1 MRTHNIFRGLMA
13 LLFLTV
19 VGQSLMAQEAFY
31 VYRNDGEFNGFF
43 FDQVKRMEYSKVD
56 FDGVEHDEYVI
67 QEIETEDS
75 LYRIPLLAIDS
86 IGFQQPEII
95 LSRHFYDLSSED
107 CPYKN
112 IGRGVEEREDGLFVL
127 RWRPKFY
134 DEELDAFL
142 SLYENRERYLSYIP
156 KVGDVLFD
164 PGVNLSKGPFV
175 GKVIEVDPETFY
187 FYGNMDF
194 IHIICAPIED
204 FSDVFEQFISVE
216 QLTTDDS
223 GKTRSRVAG
232 LNTLKSRGFS
242 GNKEMTLLDLS
253 GSFPLKL
260 ASSGDFEATLNLNLA
275 LAIKANVAYNIQR
288 GKDFHINMKLSEEGD
303 VSASFTAK
311 GTLED
316 VTTWHLAGTTVY
328 FPTFLPILQ
337 LNPAPGAFLKTSGDM
352 ALTVSSP
359 KLGFRAEQGISI
371 TSKGPRGSK
380 DFKWVTPS
388 DEDNNWGMELSLN
401 GSAQAGTHIPF
412 NIETNTWAKK
422 IFWCSTG
429 IDAYVGPKLSASFTL
444 DPVALAK
451 GDAYNTFANTRIN
464 FKPLAAVLE
473 GTAKFSTGTR
483 YEEEFKIFD
492 AELGGAGVDLT
503 MFPKFDQTETKHYE
517 YTEGGFRYPNML
529 ETTVYPRG
537 NSVPFCIGAAIYSEK
552 LPSTGKRVH
561 VRTSY
566 KDFIDKNY
574 TINGGYERMYSFF
587 NTYDKGRFF
596 FNTDNLDGIYTVVPV
611 IKVLGYDVPVWDAA
625 VETKEFFAPVNLGS
639 PENLNDPILEKNI
652 SINVSSGTITVG
664 WLYDGD
670 QVEFVLTDGSSWTYN
685 RSTGITEAKI
695 GSKVKFTEIARE
707 EIQYQSMGGLKLYSA
722 TFRYDNS
729 LVSQK
734 TNDSSYEHY
743 EKNTFEVKVSRNI
756 NGKKH
761 ERISNN
767 KIYFSKKID

>member
-13 LLFLTV
+13 LLLLTV
-19 VGQSLMAQEAFY
+19 AGQSLMAQEAFY
-31 VYRNDGEFNGFF
+31 VYRNDGDFNGFF
-43 FDQVKRMEYSKVD
+43 YDQVKRMEYSKID

-95 LSRHFYDLSSED
+95 LSRHFYDLSSEA

-112 IGRGVEEREDGLFVL
+112 YAGGVIEREDGLFEY
-127 RWRPKFY
+127 RWSPIFY
-134 DEELDAFL
+134 DDELDVYL

-156 KVGDVLFD
+156 KVGDVLYNPD
-164 PGVNLSKGPFV
+164 INLSKGPFV
-175 GKVIEVDPETFY
+175 GKVIEADPETIY
-187 FYGNMDF
+187 HQGYLNF
-194 IHIICAPIED
+194 INIICAPVED

-216 QLTTDDS
+216 QLTTDAS
-223 GKTRSRVAG
+223 GKTSSRVAG
-232 LNTLKSRGFS
+232 LNTLQSRGFS

-260 ASSGDFEATLNLNLA
+260 ANNGDFEATLNLNLA
-275 LAIKANVAYNIQR
+275 LAIKASVAYNIQR
-288 GKDFHINMKLSEEGD
+288 GKNFYINMTLSEEGN
-303 VSASFTAK
+303 VAASFTAK

-352 ALTVSSP
+352 GLTVSSP
-359 KLGFRAEQGISI
+359 KLGFKAEQGISI
-371 TSKGPRGSK
+371 TSKGPRGSSS
-380 DFKWVTPS
+380 FKWVTPS

-401 GSAQAGTHIPF
+401 GSAQAGTHFPF

-444 DPVALAK
+444 DPVALVK
-451 GDAYNTFANTRIN
+451 GDAYNTFANTKIN

-473 GTAKFSTGTR
+473 GTAKFSTGTK

-503 MFPKFDQTETKHYE
+503 LFPKFEQTETKHYDT
-517 YTEGGFRYPNML
+517 YTEGSFPYHDML

-537 NSVPFCIGAAIYSEK
+537 NSVPFCIGAAIYTET
-552 LPSTGKRVH
+552 LPSTGKKELVS
-561 VRTSY
+561 TNY
-566 KDFIDKNY
+566 KDLIDNIY
-574 TINGGYERMYSFF
+574 TVNAGEERMYSFF

-596 FNTDNLDGIYTVVPV
+596 FNTGAFDGIYTVVPV

-625 VETKEFFAPVNLGS
+625 VDTKEYFAPVNIGS
-639 PENLNDPILEKNI
+639 PENIENPNWTNDV
-652 SINVSSGTITVG
+652 SIDVSSGTITVG
-664 WLYDGD
+664 TLYDGD
-670 QVEFVLTDGSSWTYN
+670 KVEFVLTEGTSWTYN
-685 RSTGITEAKI
+685 PSTGITEGKL
-695 GSKVKFTEIARE
+695 GSKVVFTEIARE
-707 EIQYQSMGGLKLYSA
+707 EYQSCGGLKLYSA

-729 LVSQK
+729 LVSQS
-734 TNDSSYEHY
+734 TNDSSYKHY

-756 NGKKH
+756 GDKKH
-761 ERISNN
+761 ERVSTG
-767 KIYFSKKID
+767 KIYFSKKVE